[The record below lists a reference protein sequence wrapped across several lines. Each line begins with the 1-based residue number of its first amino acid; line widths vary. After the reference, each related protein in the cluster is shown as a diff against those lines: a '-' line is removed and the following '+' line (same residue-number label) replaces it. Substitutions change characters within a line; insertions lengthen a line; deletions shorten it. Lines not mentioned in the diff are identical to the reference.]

1 MIRITLN
8 KPVDLQ
14 KLIVMIDKEI
24 IKHAQNHDVKD
35 SILCIDIRK
44 ITDKIV
50 LDNKCIEHK
59 ELEVKNA

>member
-14 KLIVMIDKEI
+14 RLMVMIDKEI